1 MREVTASE
9 ASRQFSAILDGA
21 ESGETIVVTR
31 GGRRI
36 ALIVPAP
43 RANGRAVGEVL
54 ARWRDRVGVDDA
66 FADAVEAAGQA
77 EGEAGGD
84 NDPWHG

>member
-9 ASRQFSAILDGA
+9 ASRQFSAILDNA

-43 RANGRAVGEVL
+43 RANGRAVGDVL
-54 ARWRDRVGVDDA
+54 ARWRDRLGIDDA
-66 FADAVEAAGQA
+66 FAAVVADTDQTGITAGT
-77 EGEAGGD
+77 D
-84 NDPWHG
+84 RDPWHD